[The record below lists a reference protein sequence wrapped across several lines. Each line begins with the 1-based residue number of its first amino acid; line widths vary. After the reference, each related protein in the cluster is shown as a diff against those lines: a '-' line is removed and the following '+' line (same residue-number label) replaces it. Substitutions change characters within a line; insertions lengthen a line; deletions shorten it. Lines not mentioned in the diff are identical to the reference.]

1 MTAICNQFDAY
12 FEKWGAQAG
21 ALCLL
26 LCRDSRGADYAAF
39 QTFLRMG
46 GTKDKDIGVND
57 ARMLL
62 FKSAVRLSDDF
73 YLKKMH
79 RMPSRTRL
87 ESMNLQFPV
96 TDALITLMRL
106 PFARRAALAL
116 ARFGFTETEISE
128 ILGKKAQETAR
139 LLADPAIPGWEAAL
153 DSMLYT
159 EDQMLEMN
167 DRIYERFSE
176 RTVSV
181 ENAIHDLRNGFDRIA
196 PYLALAAF
204 AVCALAVWYVKKGA

>member
-1 MTAICNQFDAY
+1 MTAICNHFDAY
-12 FEKWGAQAG
+12 FDKWGAQTG
-21 ALCLL
+21 ALCFL
-26 LCRDSRGADYAAF
+26 LCRDFRGADYAAF
-39 QTFLRMG
+39 QSFLRLG
-46 GTKDKDIGVND
+46 GAKDKDIPASE
-57 ARMLL
+57 ARALL

-79 RMPSRTRL
+79 RMPSSAQL
-87 ESMNLQFPV
+87 ESMNLHFPV
-96 TDALITLMRL
+96 TDALISLLRL
-106 PFARRAALAL
+106 PFPRRAALAL
-116 ARFGFTETEISE
+116 SRFGFTEAEIGQ
-128 ILGKKAQETAR
+128 ILRKKAQDMQK
-139 LLADPAIPGWEAAL
+139 LLADPGIPGWEKAL

-196 PYLALAAF
+196 PYLAIAALAL
-204 AVCALAVWYVKKGA
+204 CILAVWYVKKGA